1 MMIATVGLPLVSR
14 RSLQRGDR
22 SRPLHIVTL
31 LLKPQVSVTMTQG
44 ELVVGV
50 DGWPVIL
57 TGWPDGGRGQ
67 QQVRVFTL
75 HTGAGWAW

>member
-1 MMIATVGLPLVSR
+1 M
-14 RSLQRGDR
+14 
-22 SRPLHIVTL
+22 
-31 LLKPQVSVTMTQG
+31 MTQG

-50 DGWPVIL
+50 DGWAVIL
-57 TGWPDGGRGQ
+57 TGWPDGGRGR